1 MTAAQVSDCI
11 CELFTTGH
19 PKELS
24 KTLHRDATVLSL
36 ADSSV
41 LVSSSALQSHFATC
55 KGWKSSPALRLYL
68 ETDRP
73 GVPSYAAD
81 WFAPG
86 TAPGFSPTGTAAT
99 PSASGVVVVYSAQR
113 GVVRRVWVG
122 ASTVAASAATT
133 QVDVEGS
140 AEYEQIMDALVR
152 PGELVGGTVSRHFNN
167 YFNIVTIG

>member
-1 MTAAQVSDCI
+1 MQRVVLLSWLTAS
-11 CELFTTGH
+11 
-19 PKELS
+19 
-24 KTLHRDATVLSL
+24 
-36 ADSSV
+36 
-41 LVSSSALQSHFATC
+41 
-55 KGWKSSPALRLYL
+55 WKSSPALRLYL

-133 QVDVEGS
+133 QADVEGS
-140 AEYEQIMDALVR
+140 AEYEQVRAKCQDLTQIMDALVR